1 MLTNIEE
8 VVKEVRKG
16 DFTNISKLFLNNYV
30 EYDSN
35 IILAIINGC
44 SINKDMK
51 VLYLIFLEVSKI
63 VNTPVEDYNIDDL
76 KRAYLKIHPLTLPEV
91 SMDKEFYEKWFK
103 VHIQMQ
109 RYNGLM
115 IKIFDVAYYVYCQ
128 NCDLYA
134 TEIIEYMCTSK
145 NVGFRKYALL
155 NMENVT
161 RFLSD
166 ENEEIASIAKEINDV
181 KETYEQLPLDAK
193 LLIDLLETALK
204 TRIINYKFDSNRCLF
219 QMHSDLFSSALYSDT
234 LPKYY
239 FEMPNH
245 KMIAYKI
252 YEAIIKKEVEFK
264 EGKTP
269 VFYTNLSSNNPRTL

>member
-1 MLTNIEE
+1 MITSIDQ
-8 VVKEVRKG
+8 VVEEVRKG
-16 DFTNISKLFLNNYV
+16 NFTNIAKLFLNDYV
-30 EYDSN
+30 EYDAN
-35 IILAIINGC
+35 TILAIIKGC

-51 VLYLIFLEVSKI
+51 VLYLIFLEVSK
-63 VNTPVEDYNIDDL
+63 VFNTPAEDFNIDDL
-76 KRAYLKIHPLTLPEV
+76 RRAYFKFNSLRLEDADK
-91 SMDKEFYEKWFK
+91 DKEFFEKWFK
-103 VHIQMQ
+103 LQIQKQ

-115 IKIFDVAYYVYCQ
+115 IKIFDVAYNVYCQ
-128 NCDLYA
+128 NSDLYA
-134 TEIIEYMCTSK
+134 AEIIEYMCTSK
-145 NVGFRKYALL
+145 NVEFRKYALL
-155 NMENVT
+155 NMENVA

-166 ENEEIASIAKEINDV
+166 ENEEIASIAKEINDF

-193 LLIDLLETALK
+193 LLIDLLETALT
-204 TRIINYKFDSNRCLF
+204 TRIINYKFDSNNCLF
-219 QMHSDLFSSALYSDT
+219 QMHSDLFSSPLYSDT

-269 VFYTNLSSNNPRTL
+269 IFYTNLSSNNPRTL